1 MQPET
6 KCSAFQ
12 QDFLRG
18 NMPSGLQMV
27 RIKILSYFYSQ
38 RKLEAK
44 DVFLV
49 EYLFGMFEA
58 LRGRKLGI
66 PLKEL

>member
-12 QDFLRG
+12 QEFLRG
-18 NMPSGLQMV
+18 NMSNGLQMV
-27 RIKILSYFYSQ
+27 RIKILCYFYSQ
-38 RKLEAK
+38 RKLEVK
-44 DVFLV
+44 DVSLV

-58 LRGRKLGI
+58 LQGKKLGI
-66 PLKEL
+66 PLKKV

>member
-1 MQPET
+1 M
-6 KCSAFQ
+6 
-12 QDFLRG
+12 RG
-18 NMPSGLQMV
+18 NISSELQMV

-44 DVFLV
+44 DVSLV

-66 PLKEL
+66 TLKKV

>member
-1 MQPET
+1 
-6 KCSAFQ
+6 
-12 QDFLRG
+12 
-18 NMPSGLQMV
+18 MPRGLQMV
-27 RIKILSYFYSQ
+27 RIKILSYFYFQ

-44 DVFLV
+44 DVSLV